1 MASTTTNTRRFEF
14 IEGSSCKFWEVT
26 VTNNEVTVRFGRIGS
41 AGQTQTKSF
50 PDNSAAAKHA
60 EKLIAQKTDKGYREQ
75 AA

>member
-1 MASTTTNTRRFEF
+1 MASIKTRRFEF

-26 VTNNEVTVRFGRIGS
+26 VSGKEVSVRFGRIGS
-41 AGQTQTKSF
+41 AGQTQSKSF
-50 PDNSAAAKHA
+50 PDEGAAAKHA